1 MKCPPTD
8 VFFFGGGEGVT
19 KIFFFHVTI
28 FQLEL
33 GLYRVCAVISL
44 QLKKQDCFNRVRI
57 LTCSKDSTAKCN
69 DSFTPAMDRC

>member
-1 MKCPPTD
+1 MFFFFFF
-8 VFFFGGGEGVT
+8 FFFGGGWGVI
-19 KIFFFHVTI
+19 KFFFFNVTI

-69 DSFTPAMDRC
+69 DSFTPEMDRC